1 MNKKQL
7 ENPILSNKE
16 NRDEQENLVLHQTTE
31 DIISDFDCNSQHNLN
46 ISNIEENEKGK
57 DVDPKKE
64 ILNKE
69 NSFSDRFSE
78 KLSSIGRVLKREKTG
93 MLYVLTAHFLWT
105 TNSIYLKFLTQHFK
119 DRFKNK
125 TFLFSRGL
133 MTVIISYFL
142 GIYQEGKIYKLTE
155 FKSNI
160 LYALLIRMNFNFFSM
175 SIWVVSVWYLRIST
189 CQIIS
194 TLSPIIIIFF
204 SIIFLGEKYYTRYA
218 YGIIL
223 GILGSSIIVLNENKI
238 PTVEEKESKA
248 YEIFLGVFCNFLSMI
263 TGGIEGV
270 CNKIMAK
277 EKTPITSQM
286 FYVGISHCVY
296 SFLWMLITNDFDY
309 TALYFIMC
317 MMHAILF
324 FSGFYMFNK
333 GLQIIDLS
341 KTSIIQYS
349 KIVFVFILGAVFLKQ
364 KVFFSDIIGSTIIV
378 SFMIYHV
385 MNPIK

>member
-1 MNKKQL
+1 MNKKHL

-16 NRDEQENLVLHQTTE
+16 NQNEQENLVLHQTAE
-31 DIISDFDCNSQHNLN
+31 DVISDFDCISQHNIT
-46 ISNIEENEKGK
+46 ISNIEEHENEK
-57 DVDPKKE
+57 DIDPKKE
-64 ILNKE
+64 ILAKD

-78 KLSSIGRVLKREKTG
+78 KLSSIGKTLKREKTG
-93 MLYVLTAHFLWT
+93 MLFVLAAHFLWT

-142 GIYQEGKIYKLTE
+142 GLYQEGKIYKLSE
-155 FKSNI
+155 LKSNI

-175 SIWVVSVWYLRIST
+175 SIWVMSVWYLRIST

-204 SIIFLGEKYYTRYA
+204 SIIFLGEKYYSRYA
-218 YGIIL
+218 YGIII
-223 GILGSSIIVLNENKI
+223 GILGTAIIVLNENKI

-248 YEIFLGVFCNFLSMI
+248 YEIFLGIMCNFLSMI
-263 TGGIEGV
+263 SGGIEGV

-286 FYVGISHCVY
+286 FYVGCSHCTY

-309 TALYFIMC
+309 TVLYFLMC
-317 MMHAILF
+317 MMHGILF

-349 KIVFVFILGAVFLKQ
+349 KIVFVLILSAIFLKQ
-364 KVFFSDIIGSTIIV
+364 KVFFSDIVGSAIIV
-378 SFMIYHV
+378 SFMVYHV
-385 MNPIK
+385 LHPVK

>member
-57 DVDPKKE
+57 DVDQKKE

-69 NSFSDRFSE
+69 NSLSDRFSE
-78 KLSSIGRVLKREKTG
+78 KFSSIGRVLKREKTG
-93 MLYVLTAHFLWT
+93 MLYVLAAHFLWT

-175 SIWVVSVWYLRIST
+175 SIWVVSVCI
-189 CQIIS
+189 
-194 TLSPIIIIFF
+194 
-204 SIIFLGEKYYTRYA
+204 
-218 YGIIL
+218 
-223 GILGSSIIVLNENKI
+223 
-238 PTVEEKESKA
+238 
-248 YEIFLGVFCNFLSMI
+248 
-263 TGGIEGV
+263 
-270 CNKIMAK
+270 
-277 EKTPITSQM
+277 
-286 FYVGISHCVY
+286 
-296 SFLWMLITNDFDY
+296 
-309 TALYFIMC
+309 
-317 MMHAILF
+317 
-324 FSGFYMFNK
+324 
-333 GLQIIDLS
+333 
-341 KTSIIQYS
+341 
-349 KIVFVFILGAVFLKQ
+349 
-364 KVFFSDIIGSTIIV
+364 
-378 SFMIYHV
+378 
-385 MNPIK
+385 